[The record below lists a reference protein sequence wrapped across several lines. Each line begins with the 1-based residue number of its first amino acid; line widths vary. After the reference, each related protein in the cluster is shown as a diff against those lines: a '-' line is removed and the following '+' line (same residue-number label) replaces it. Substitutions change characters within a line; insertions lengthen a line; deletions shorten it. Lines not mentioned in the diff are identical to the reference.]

1 MKTLVTGVFAL
12 DAYRRSALEE
22 LGLELTFHKDERIPV
37 ETPEVFD
44 AVICNGLFA
53 FQDIADFSNLK
64 YIQLTSAGY
73 DRVPMDYI
81 HAHGIEIR
89 NAAGVYSVPM
99 AEWTVLRL
107 LELTKNAPAMLDNQ
121 RKALWE
127 KDRSWLELEGRTACV
142 IGFGAYGMETAKRL
156 KAFGMNVLA
165 VNRSKK
171 DSPFVDRWYSLD
183 QLEDVLSEADAV
195 ILAIALTDETRDLM
209 NRERLGKLK
218 PGAVLINA
226 ARGGLVAEDALVEAL
241 DGGILSGAALDVFRT
256 EPLPENSPL
265 WCHPRV
271 LVSPHNSF
279 VGDKNQIRLT
289 NVVLNNLKAVI
300 SDDRIHSGK

>member
-12 DAYRRSALEE
+12 DAHRRSALEE

-37 ETPEVFD
+37 EMPEVFE
-44 AVICNGLFA
+44 AVICNGLFT
-53 FQDIADFSNLK
+53 FQNIAAFSNLK
-64 YIQLTSAGY
+64 YIQLTSAGF

-81 HAHGIEIR
+81 HAHGIGIR

-107 LELTKNAPAMLDNQ
+107 LELTKNAPALLENQ
-121 RKALWE
+121 HKALWE
-127 KDRSWLELEGRTACV
+127 KDRSWLELAGRTACI
-142 IGFGAYGMETAKRL
+142 IGFGAYGAETAKRL

-171 DSPFVDRWYSLD
+171 DSPVVDQGYPLD
-183 QLEDVLSEADAV
+183 RLDDAISQADAV
-195 ILAIALTDETRDLM
+195 ILAIALTAETRDLM

-226 ARGGLVAEDALVEAL
+226 ARGGLVDEDALVEAL
-241 DGGILSGAALDVFRT
+241 DGGTLSGAALDVFRT

-279 VGDKNQIRLT
+279 VGDHNQTRLT
-289 NVVLNNLKAVI
+289 NIVLNNLHDFRK
-300 SDDRIHSGK
+300 

>member
-12 DAYRRSALEE
+12 DEYRRTALEAM
-22 LGLELTFHKDERIPV
+22 GLELTFHKDERV
-37 ETPEVFD
+37 AVDCPEQFE
-44 AVICNGLFA
+44 AVICNGLFT
-53 FQDIADFSNLK
+53 FQDIAAFTNLK
-64 YIQLTSAGY
+64 YIQLTSAGF
-73 DRVPMDYI
+73 DRVPLDYI
-81 HAHGIEIR
+81 RSHGIEIR

-107 LELTKNAPAMLDNQ
+107 LEFWKNAPALLENQ
-121 RKALWE
+121 RSARWE
-127 KDRSWLELEGRTACV
+127 KDRNWLELSGRTACV

-183 QLEDVLSEADAV
+183 QLEDALAKADAV
-195 ILAIALTDETRDLM
+195 ILAVALTDETLDLM

-218 PGAVLINA
+218 RGAVLINA
-226 ARGGLVAEDALVEAL
+226 ARGGLVDEDALVEAL
-241 DGGILSGAALDVFRT
+241 DKGILSGAALDVFRT

-265 WCHPRV
+265 WDRPRV

-279 VGDKNQIRLT
+279 VGDNNQTRLT
-289 NVVLNNLKAVI
+289 NIVLNNLRDI
-300 SDDRIHSGK
+300 RR